1 MTKATKIKVTQKDID
16 KVRQRRKTFQKHL
29 PFWYEKS
36 NKLKCKSLELRK
48 FLEDL
53 GFGRFKT
60 TNSRTDKTRL
70 FQNDNGVLR
79 IHDGDSVKRFVH
91 NYIMDI
97 DAKDFNNVF
106 TGENEEETF
115 RRDVVSMWVDVS
127 SEQLSKVYNSL
138 SSYGDSSIE
147 SDKDLTL
154 FSDTHKECYIRFLNG
169 IVKITEDNIEF
180 INNEDFNNKNQVWE
194 SSIIKKDIKVDLK
207 NTKGMFSEFVNKS
220 MYRQKH
226 ESKQVKDWTNEYE
239 LNDISK
245 EELLSLRT
253 AYGYM
258 IHDFNTEDESK
269 LVFFIDSMSEMGRA
283 EGGNGKSLVMDSIK
297 YWKKMCTQSGKKMGG
312 APTQFQFSNVDL
324 DTRFIG
330 IDDITLDFQFD
341 SLFNMISGDME
352 IERKGVDKFV
362 IESKKKPKMGITSNY
377 VLAGTDTSDTRR
389 QHIVEFGSYWNR
401 LNQEG
406 EKVSDKRHL
415 GGLLFSPTMS
425 NKEWNKFYNYGF
437 LCIQEYLKLGLKASA
452 NSTYLTKS
460 IKLQVEGKDGD
471 GSGTEWLM
479 NWITNDRLTNDFH
492 KTGIS
497 EEDLF
502 LLFCKDNLELTEDM
516 GGVWDRKFFNSA
528 VFRLV
533 DKTKGWYYNK
543 HCASKGNTKTNRR
556 WLQLDKKTKK
566 QVRFLKITTN
576 DDDKVIKQKELE
588 RVLSN
593 TDEAT
598 VLEYFKDLD
607 TSAA

>member
-1 MTKATKIKVTQKDID
+1 MTKATTIKVTKKDID
-16 KVRQRRKTFQKHL
+16 KVRQRKSKISQTHL
-29 PFWYEKS
+29 PFWYETS
-36 NKLKCKSLELRK
+36 NKIKCKSLELRM

-53 GFGRFKT
+53 GFGRFQT
-60 TNSRTDKTRL
+60 TNNRTDKTRL
-70 FQNDNGVLR
+70 FQNDDGVLR

-91 NYIMDI
+91 NYIMSI
-97 DAKDFNNVF
+97 SAEDFNNVF
-106 TGENEEETF
+106 KGDKEEETY

-127 SEQLSKVYNSL
+127 SDQLNKVYNSL
-138 SSYGDSSIE
+138 SSFGDESIK

-154 FSDTHKECYIRFLNG
+154 FSDTQHECFIRFLNG
-169 IVKITEDNIEF
+169 VVKITKDDIKF
-180 INNEDFNNKNQVWE
+180 IKSEDFSNKNQVWE
-194 SSIIKKDIKVDLK
+194 SSIINRNIKFDKK
-207 NTKGMFSEFVNKS
+207 TEGAFSEFVNKS

-226 ESKQVKDWTNEYE
+226 EITKVKNWQDEYE

-253 AYGYM
+253 AYGYL
-258 IHDFNTEDESK
+258 IHDFNTADESK

-283 EGGNGKSLVMDSIK
+283 EGGNGKSLVMDSIQ

-312 APTQFQFSNVDL
+312 SPTQFQFSNVDL

-362 IESKKKPKMGITSNY
+362 IEAKKKPKMGITSNY

-406 EKVSDKRHL
+406 EKVSDKKHI
-415 GGLLFSPTMS
+415 GCQMFAQDFSDT
-425 NKEWNKFYNYGF
+425 EWNKFYNYGF
-437 LCIQEYLKLGLKASA
+437 LCIKDYLKHGLKASA

-479 NWITNDRLTNDFH
+479 NWITNDRITNGFH
-492 KTGIS
+492 KNGIS

-502 LLFCKDNLELTEDM
+502 ILFCKDNLELTEDM
-516 GGVWDRKFFNSA
+516 NGVWDRKFFNSA

-543 HCASKGNTKTNRR
+543 HCANKGNTKTNRR

-566 QVRFLKITTN
+566 QVRFLKITT
-576 DDDKVIKQKELE
+576 DSDDKVIKQKELE
-588 RVLSN
+588 DFLSHRDKDEVLSYF
-593 TDEAT
+593 EAQAE
-598 VLEYFKDLD
+598 VV
-607 TSAA
+607 